1 MRLKFNPPWSRCLG
15 MLGTL
20 ILCLSTTAAA
30 AASGASEL
38 PLILPE
44 AVFAS
49 LGRVTGGITAQR
61 IMDRGSII
69 RIQLAE
75 PQNPLPPDTDVILFR
90 QGLRLRDGKHTLG
103 VLAVPV
109 GQGRTL
115 PRLTED
121 QEIADP
127 NTTGVAWV
135 RLHAVR
141 QEVSRGDSL
150 MTASEAASWAD
161 SACKDTD
168 APQGDTPS
176 KWEAAP
182 PRSHVIAL
190 AASNSQAGLLSS
202 SWDLIAVSGGCAAG
216 LTAGQSV
223 SLWRPAV
230 TSYGRKLD
238 QAVEAR
244 ENDSGSVFDD
254 NPAITRS
261 QTPGHRIGSGIVVV
275 AYPAAALV
283 RIRVATQ
290 PIEIGDQVRPTHIRK
305 QP

>member
-1 MRLKFNPPWSRCLG
+1 MRLKFNRRWACRLG
-15 MLGTL
+15 VLAALTL
-20 ILCLSTTAAA
+20 HLSTPAAA
-30 AASGASEL
+30 APSRVDEW

-44 AVFAS
+44 AVFSS

-69 RIQLAE
+69 RIQLAD
-75 PQNPLPPDTDVILFR
+75 PQSALPPDTDVVLFR
-90 QGLRLRDGKHTLG
+90 QGLRLRDGKRPLG

-115 PRLTED
+115 NRLTED

-127 NTTGVAWV
+127 STTGVAWV

-141 QEVSRGDSL
+141 QEISRGDSL
-150 MTASEAASWAD
+150 MTASEAAQWA
-161 SACKDTD
+161 SAACKDAD
-168 APQGDTPS
+168 ATTGATSVSEPAQ
-176 KWEAAP
+176 
-182 PRSHVIAL
+182 PRSAVIAL
-190 AASNSQAGLLSS
+190 AASNSQAALLSS

-216 LTAGQSV
+216 LSAGQSV

-238 QAVEAR
+238 HAVEAQD
-244 ENDSGSVFDD
+244 NDSGSVFDD
-254 NPAITRS
+254 NPAITRT
-261 QTPGHRIGSGIVVV
+261 QTPGHRIGSGTVVV
-275 AYPAAALV
+275 AYPEAALV

-290 PIEIGDQVRPTHIRK
+290 PVEIGDQVRPTHIRK